1 METKKVLGI
10 IFSLLFLGAFA
21 FVLSWGI
28 INFNKVKDSMSG
40 TQIYD
45 SEDINK
51 AYQDG
56 YDTALKDKEEYTELI
71 NGYRDTITTLNDN
84 ISQLNSQITAL
95 TNSNKDYANQVEN
108 LNSQKTSL
116 QVEIAKLKENKTEN
130 ENTIDSLNAQI
141 TTLNSQ
147 ISGLNS
153 TINASEETIKGLN
166 SQITSLNTQ
175 IANLNQSITNNEK
188 TISDLRIEINNLNSQ
203 IIEMNNDKNA
213 DKNTIKL
220 LNSQVSSLNERVS
233 SLTKQNESY
242 SETINDLNA
251 QIKALSNEKNN
262 LIIENTNYYN
272 TISSLNNQVVNL
284 QNVNKQLE
292 NTNLLH
298 QNTISSLNT
307 QIANLNQQINDIT
320 LQGQNN
326 SSIIAS
332 LNAKIAELEESIS
345 YYENYIASLESGEQ
359 IVVTFEYDGS
369 VYNIQVI
376 NKGSKLSVT
385 TPENTAYKV
394 FNGWKVNGEF
404 IDLATFT
411 TTSNT
416 RIIADIT
423 YNYDVIFKVDNNVI
437 DSQIIVSGNVASA
450 IENPSKAGYE
460 FDGWSTDGTNIVDIS
475 KNKITENTTYY
486 AMFTK
491 LYNVTFVY
499 EDTIKSTQTI
509 RSGSFA
515 TNVAVDNT
523 QYKIF
528 NGWKVNGSIVDISTY
543 KISSDTQFVA
553 DITYKYDVIYKVDDT
568 VYNTQIVAKNNYPT
582 LPSNPVKSG
591 YEFEGW
597 SLNGKDVI
605 NTSTLAIIS
614 NTTYT
619 AVFTKL
625 YKVNFI
631 YENETIS
638 TQSVKEN
645 SYANSVNVNN
655 TTYKQFN
662 GWKVNDEIVDIKT
675 YKITQDTT
683 FVADITYK
691 YDVKFVVDKVV
702 YNSQIVIRN
711 EKAILP
717 NNPTKDG
724 YEFDGW
730 SLDGVNIVTNIEDTF
745 VTENTT
751 YTALFT
757 KVHTVTFIY
766 NNKNISVQTIR
777 NGEFA
782 TIPEIAKDEHII
794 FNNWTLNGSTVEPS
808 TYSIVAQTTFVANLT
823 YRFDVIYMSEDVE
836 FGREIVTSGETATLN
851 DKPTKEGFFFEGWTP
866 DGENVIDITS
876 YKINQNTTFI
886 AKFNKQIAGFYDTD
900 SKLLMTWQELKDNN
914 YLQVSSTGVL
924 SNGSAIA
931 KFRETPGKLVISD
944 EVTSLYTASSQSSGV
959 LYNCSN
965 LYSITIPESVTSIG
979 KYAFYG
985 CTHLTE
991 INFNAINCADTGVY
1005 DYIFGNAGSLENGI
1019 TVNFGNS
1026 VKHIPT
1032 GLFCPY
1038 YGKESYNPNLSVINI
1053 GEGVESIGKYVFYAN
1068 ANITKVNYNAINC
1081 ADLAERNVSF
1091 QKAGQGK
1098 AGIDVVIGDS
1108 VKRVPA
1114 YLFNWESSSNN
1125 GAKIVSITFG
1135 KNVIAVGNYAFSM
1148 YSGPSLQDLYFSS
1161 LEQWLK
1167 IDFENLSYCN
1177 PMSEAKNVYLN
1188 GELLTEVIIP
1198 ESITEIGRYAFK
1210 GCKSLTKVIM
1220 HDNVTSI
1227 GRYAFDACKN
1237 LTTVRLSSALTTL
1250 GDSAFRQNDN
1260 LTYTI
1265 YNNAKYLGNETNPY
1279 VLLVGYTDRE
1289 ITTCEINENT
1299 RIINSSA
1306 FLACTKLTSIYI
1318 PYSVMTIGDSAFQ
1331 GCSALVTITFAENS
1345 QVSSIA
1351 GVFYG
1356 CSSLQ
1361 SIIIPANCTTLG
1373 YMTFYGCSSLT
1384 SIYIPKNVTNGGT
1397 NVFLECPNLVIY
1409 CEIAEA
1415 ENQFS
1420 DGWNKN
1426 SSSTNCTTYYGYTL
1440 EQYLT
1445 AIGG

>member
-21 FVLSWGI
+21 FVLSWGV
-28 INFNKVKDSMSG
+28 INFNKVKDGMSG

-84 ISQLNSQITAL
+84 ISQLNSQIMTL

-108 LNSQKTSL
+108 LNIQKSNL
-116 QVEIAKLKENKTEN
+116 QVEIDKLKENKSEN
-130 ENTIDSLNAQI
+130 ENTIDSLNSHI
-141 TTLNSQ
+141 LTLNSQ
-147 ISGLNS
+147 ITGLNS
-153 TINASEETIKGLN
+153 TINANEETINSLN
-166 SQITSLNTQ
+166 NQITSLNTQ
-175 IANLNQSITNNEK
+175 IANLNQSITNNDK
-188 TISDLRIEINNLNSQ
+188 TIANLRIEINSLNTQ
-203 IIEMNNDKNA
+203 IIDLTNDKNA

-220 LNSQVSSLNERVS
+220 LNNQVSSLNEQID
-233 SLTKQNESY
+233 SLSKQNDSY
-242 SETINDLNA
+242 SQTIDDLNA

-272 TISSLNNQVVNL
+272 TISSLNNQIVNL
-284 QNVNKQLE
+284 QNINKQLE

-307 QIANLNQQINDIT
+307 QIASLNQQINDVT

-326 SSIIAS
+326 SSVIAS
-332 LNAKIAELEESIS
+332 LNAKIKELEESVS

-369 VYNIQVI
+369 VYNIQVV

-385 TPENTAYKV
+385 TPENTSYKV

-404 IDLATFT
+404 IDLDTFT
-411 TTSNT
+411 TSNNT
-416 RIIADIT
+416 RVIADIT
-423 YNYDVIFKVDNNVI
+423 YSYDVVFKVDNSVI
-437 DSQIIVSGNVASA
+437 NSQIIVSGNIANTV
-450 IENPSKAGYE
+450 ENPIKNGYE

-475 KNKITENTTYY
+475 KNKITETTTYY
-486 AMFTK
+486 AVFTK
-491 LYNVTFVY
+491 LYDVTFVY
-499 EDTIKSTQTI
+499 EDITKSTQTI
-509 RSGSFA
+509 RSGSYA
-515 TNVAVDNT
+515 TNISIDKT

-528 NGWKVNGSIVDISTY
+528 NGWKVNGSIVDISSY
-543 KISSDTQFVA
+543 KITADTQFVA
-553 DITYKYDVIYKVDDT
+553 DITYKYDVVYKVDDT
-568 VYNTQIVAKNNYPT
+568 VYNSQIITENNYPT
-582 LPSNPVKSG
+582 LPTNPVKSG

-605 NTSTLAIIS
+605 NTSTLAITN
-614 NTTYT
+614 NTTYV

-631 YENETIS
+631 YEDETIS

-645 SYANSVNVNN
+645 SFANSVSVKN

-675 YKITQDTT
+675 YKITKDTT

-691 YDVKFVVDKVV
+691 FDVKFVVDKVI
-702 YNSQIVIRN
+702 YNSQLVVKN
-711 EKAILP
+711 EKTILP

-730 SLDGVNIVTNIEDTF
+730 SIDGINIVTNTEDTF

-751 YTALFT
+751 YTAIFT
-757 KVHTVTFIY
+757 KVHTVTFVY
-766 NNKNISVQTIR
+766 NGENISVQQIR

-782 TIPEIAKDEHII
+782 SVPEIAKDEHVI
-794 FNNWTLNGSTVEPS
+794 FNNWTLNSSSVDPAN
-808 TYSIVAQTTFVANLT
+808 YSIIASTTFVANIT
-823 YRFDVIYMSEDVE
+823 YRYDVIYISGNVE
-836 FGREIVTSGETATLN
+836 FDREIITSGEYATLN
-851 DKPTKEGFFFEGWTP
+851 NKPVKEGFFFEGWTL
-866 DGENVIDITS
+866 DGENIIDIFS
-876 YKINQNTTFI
+876 YKISQNTTFI

-900 SKLLMTWQELKDNN
+900 SKLLMTWQELIDNN
-914 YLQVSSTGVL
+914 YLKVSSTGVL

-944 EVTSLYTASSQSSGV
+944 EVTSLYTSSNQSSGV

-965 LYSITIPESVTSIG
+965 LYSITIPESITSIG

-991 INFNAINCADTGVY
+991 INFNAVSCADTGVY
-1005 DYIFGNAGSLENGI
+1005 DYIFANAGSLEDGI

-1026 VKHIPT
+1026 VKSIPT

-1038 YGKESYNPNLSVINI
+1038 YGRDSFTPNISVINI
-1053 GEGVESIGKYVFYAN
+1053 GENVERIGKYVFYAN
-1068 ANITKVNYNAINC
+1068 ANITKINYNAINC
-1081 ADLAERNVSF
+1081 ADLDERNVSF

-1098 AGIDVVIGDS
+1098 DGIDVVFGDS
-1108 VKRVPA
+1108 VKRIPA
-1114 YLFNWESSSNN
+1114 NLFNWENNSDN
-1125 GAKIVSITFG
+1125 GAKLVNLTFG
-1135 KNVIAVGNYAFSM
+1135 KNIEAVGNGAFRM
-1148 YSGPSLQDLYFSS
+1148 YSGPSLQNLYITN
-1161 LEQWLK
+1161 LEQWLR
-1167 IDFENLSYCN
+1167 IDFENLTDCN
-1177 PMSEAKNVYLN
+1177 PMNAAKNVYLN
-1188 GELLTEVIIP
+1188 GEILTEVIVP
-1198 ESITEIGRYAFK
+1198 ESITSIGRYAFY
-1210 GCKSLTKVIM
+1210 GCKSLTTVMM
-1220 HDNVTSI
+1220 HDKITSI
-1227 GRYAFDACKN
+1227 GRYAFDACKK
-1237 LTTVRLSSALTTL
+1237 LTTLRLSSGLKSL

-1260 LTYTI
+1260 LTYNT
-1265 YNNAKYLGNETNPY
+1265 YDNAMYLGNENNPY
-1279 VLLVGYTDRE
+1279 IVLVKYTDRE
-1289 ITTCEINENT
+1289 ITSCEINKNT

-1306 FLACTKLTSIYI
+1306 FLACTNLTSIYI
-1318 PYSVMTIGDSAFQ
+1318 PYNVFSIGDSAFQ
-1331 GCSALVTITFAENS
+1331 NCNKLTTITFVENS
-1345 QVSSIA
+1345 QVESIA

-1361 SIIIPANCTTLG
+1361 SIIIPEKCTELG

-1384 SIYIPKNVTNGGT
+1384 SIYIPKNVIKQGT
-1397 NVFLECPNLVIY
+1397 NTFLNCTNLVIY
-1409 CEIAEA
+1409 CEVSEA
-1415 ENQFS
+1415 DCQMT

-1426 SSSTNCTTYYGYTL
+1426 SDSTYCTTYYGYSI
-1440 EQYLT
+1440 EQYLS